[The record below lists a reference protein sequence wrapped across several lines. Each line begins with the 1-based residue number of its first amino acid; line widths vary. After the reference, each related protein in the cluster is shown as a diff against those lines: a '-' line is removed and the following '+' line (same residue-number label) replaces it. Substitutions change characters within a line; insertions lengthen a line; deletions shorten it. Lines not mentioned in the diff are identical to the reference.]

1 MEISIAPVQDTLPEE
16 RYDEERVQND
26 LADSADD
33 DGFFVATTFLER
45 VREIVFSVMFF
56 MVHGNATWTVFEYCA
71 LIIEDLQL
79 VTFFISLEVSNAYL
93 IPNGLLYSELDYA
106 HMELKQFSV
115 WFSLCVVAV
124 FLMMANIVWVASGF
138 VHGHH
143 KVIWPIWTLR
153 IFASILPTV
162 LYLPILEVIVN
173 PISCNR
179 IDEGNFGTLA
189 TTPCSDL
196 RRLPLTIVSVLAM
209 AVYIPTSVT
218 LTAVYVLVNLN
229 QSSMF
234 GVVLFYFPY
243 YNPNVNFMRGG
254 FFFGTALVGFVATYA
269 AIAHAVTGV
278 QQNQTIIY
286 IMAGVYSFGLATGF
300 KVSAMVYN
308 YIQNEVQ
315 CRLVQVQDQVIL
327 KGEPI
332 MKPDTLVFAYW
343 THVEIAA
350 RIATIHMD
358 KRRQRVDETTIPHLI
373 MIFKRGMEEF
383 PEQSFLKL
391 SYALYM
397 FHMKALN
404 RDARSRLGK
413 LDQSKVPWDVKFQ
426 LYYINQ
432 LATQTKEADFLG
444 PGIKLDI
451 TSYVENKKTDKD
463 AKLNHYLAVQ
473 EMRSL
478 WELLSDKQYTV
489 VQNGVIPK
497 SRG

>member
-16 RYDEERVQND
+16 RYDEERVQSDYLVTFPNGLTLVTDD

-79 VTFFISLEVSNAYL
+79 VTFFISLEVSNTYL

-124 FLMMANIVWVASGF
+124 FLMMANIVWVASG
-138 VHGHH
+138 
-143 KVIWPIWTLR
+143 
-153 IFASILPTV
+153 
-162 LYLPILEVIVN
+162 LY
-173 PISCNR
+173 
-179 IDEGNFGTLA
+179 
-189 TTPCSDL
+189 
-196 RRLPLTIVSVLAM
+196 
-209 AVYIPTSVT
+209 
-218 LTAVYVLVNLN
+218 
-229 QSSMF
+229 MF

-254 FFFGTALVGFVATYA
+254 FFFGTTLVGFVATYA

-300 KVSAMVYN
+300 KVSAVVYN

-315 CRLVQVQDQVIL
+315 CRLVQVQDEVIL

-383 PEQSFLKL
+383 PDQSFLKL

-404 RDARSRLGK
+404 RDARSRLSK
-413 LDQSKVPWDVKFQ
+413 LDQSKVPWD
-426 LYYINQ
+426 
-432 LATQTKEADFLG
+432 ADFLG

-451 TSYVENKKTDKD
+451 TSYAEYQKTDKD

-489 VQNGVIPK
+489 VELAAIANRFSMYSQKAQESYLKLISK
-497 SRG
+497 LSTDL